1 MNEVVQLVTTWE
13 IGCCVVKAS
22 WRDER
27 SGESHPCVVSRLPH
41 PGEVLHCLQMLEA
54 EHSTGAEI
62 FIGVD
67 FLVDVIEELFNQN
80 LVLMSEDLEDHGGL
94 CGVRNGVMVNTGGD
108 GVQVQNEGVGI
119 YTHPHD

>member
-1 MNEVVQLVTTWE
+1 
-13 IGCCVVKAS
+13 
-22 WRDER
+22 
-27 SGESHPCVVSRLPH
+27 
-41 PGEVLHCLQMLEA
+41 MLEA

-62 FIGVD
+62 FVGVD
-67 FLVDVIEELFNQN
+67 FFVDVVEELFNQN

-94 CGVRNGVMVNTGGD
+94 CGVRNDVMVNTGGD